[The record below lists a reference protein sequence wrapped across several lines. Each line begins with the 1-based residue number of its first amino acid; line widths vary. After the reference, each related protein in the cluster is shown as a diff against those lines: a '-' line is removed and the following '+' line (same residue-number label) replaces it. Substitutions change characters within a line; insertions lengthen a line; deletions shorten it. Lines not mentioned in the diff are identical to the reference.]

1 MRRKKQAPKAP
12 VWLTQMAGKVPPA
25 ELAEQELLLEG
36 LKQGE
41 LTFVGKYRGLGPSYP
56 LALDYALA
64 HEAVF
69 SRRRQTEIFRLWRNK
84 CRVVSLAGKK
94 GARTTR
100 LQAAK
105 SCSDA
110 FFKHEEEF
118 LKVER
123 GAWSVNQLAT
133 VLKEKRGVQKSVSTL
148 RRHIRK
154 RMILK
159 EKNTGLFKGRIRRAS
174 RTSS

>member
-1 MRRKKQAPKAP
+1 M
-12 VWLTQMAGKVPPA
+12 
-25 ELAEQELLLEG
+25 EE

-41 LTFVGKYRGLGPSYP
+41 LTFVGKYRGLGPSYA

-64 HEAVF
+64 HEGAF
-69 SRRRQTEIFRLWRNK
+69 SRRRQMEIFRLWRNK
-84 CRVVSLAGKK
+84 CRVVSQAGEK
-94 GARTTR
+94 GARATR

-110 FFKHEEEF
+110 FVKHEEEF
-118 LKVER
+118 LKVEH
-123 GAWSVNQLAT
+123 GTWSVNHLAK
-133 VLKEKRGVQKSVSTL
+133 VLHEKRSVGKSVSTL

-159 EKNTGLFKGRIRRAS
+159 EKNTRLVKGRIRRAR
-174 RTSS
+174 RTSP